1 MNIDDILYICSI
13 DTKHYKRTY
22 TPTIELNNKSFLF
35 MANTEI
41 FYHGTCYLFDKF
53 SSAFLG
59 AGEGKSKFGQGIY
72 ITSSYKTAAL
82 YASKAAKAN
91 GKACCY
97 VYTVEVPQLTADN
110 HVFSCKSVNADV
122 VQRVE
127 EALGEA
133 IPDEVK
139 AAGKLFRKYLG
150 NLLTGQRTTV
160 KKMMGKADAAAENA
174 VSEFLLKIG
183 VVYLAWP
190 QSQTNP
196 DGDTNRA
203 VLNEND
209 IRIVK
214 IEQVEVDEK
223 NKLIEGS
230 ERVVTL

>member
-1 MNIDDILYICSI
+1 MNN
-13 DTKHYKRTY
+13 
-22 TPTIELNNKSFLF
+22 PTIK
-35 MANTEI
+35 MGTEI
-41 FYHGTCYLFDKF
+41 HYHGSCHLFDKF
-53 SSAFLG
+53 SLAFLG

-91 GKACCY
+91 GKECYY
-97 VYTVEVPQLTADN
+97 VYTVEVPALTEDN
-110 HVFSCKSVNADV
+110 HIFSCKPVNTSVVA
-122 VQRVE
+122 RVE
-127 EALGEA
+127 KAIGET

-139 AAGKLFRKYLG
+139 CAGKHFRKYLG

-174 VSEFLLKIG
+174 VSQFLNSVG

-190 QSQTNP
+190 QSQANP
-196 DGDTNRA
+196 DGETNRA

-214 IEQVEVDEK
+214 VEQVECNEK

-230 ERVVTL
+230 EKLIQL